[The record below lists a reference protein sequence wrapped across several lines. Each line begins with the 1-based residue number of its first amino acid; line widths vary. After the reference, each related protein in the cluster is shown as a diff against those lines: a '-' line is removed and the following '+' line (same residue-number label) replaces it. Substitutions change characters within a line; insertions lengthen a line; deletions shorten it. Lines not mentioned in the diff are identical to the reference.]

1 VELIAV
7 ATKHSYLRDPDLS
20 LASTLR
26 GKCMHAMLANCILLP
41 LELRTLRALVEC
53 CGVVLVSAPVP
64 GVTTLSPAEGA
75 MAALWVTVFAPR

>member
-1 VELIAV
+1 VKLVAV
-7 ATKHSYLRDPDLS
+7 ATKHSHLRDPDLS
-20 LASTLR
+20 LASTR
-26 GKCMHAMLANCILLP
+26 GKCMPAMLANCILLP